1 MRSANERA
9 ISFLKEG
16 MGIRRVRKGN
26 HVNAQARGDKCVTVF
41 HIMIIMAHLMDRPD
55 LMRSWSKILKIA

>member
-1 MRSANERA
+1 
-9 ISFLKEG
+9 L
-16 MGIRRVRKGN
+16 RKIN
-26 HVNAQARGDKCVTVF
+26 HVNAQDHGGKCVAAF